1 MKEFHFSKTYFNK
14 TIFNDEAS
22 NIRVVVKETP
32 SLEISKED
40 YSLRIETRH
49 EDEKIIHRNYAIE
62 HHLSQQ
68 KYAFPHIQFKF
79 HTEEIGSFRIRLD
92 FENSEEYKRAILGF
106 IYRINIILMDLE
118 KYRKGITE
126 EILVVN
132 LVNNLY
138 KEGDFLAI
146 KISESFSK
154 YAIEFDKT
162 KDVKNRVDKL
172 KKNILLL
179 DFLGKQNVSN
189 LVELYD
195 NSK

>member
-1 MKEFHFSKTYFNK
+1 
-14 TIFNDEAS
+14 
-22 NIRVVVKETP
+22 
-32 SLEISKED
+32 
-40 YSLRIETRH
+40 
-49 EDEKIIHRNYAIE
+49 
-62 HHLSQQ
+62 
-68 KYAFPHIQFKF
+68 
-79 HTEEIGSFRIRLD
+79 
-92 FENSEEYKRAILGF
+92 
-106 IYRINIILMDLE
+106 MDLE

-172 KKNILLL
+172 KRNILLL
-179 DFLGKQNVSN
+179 DFLGKQNVSK

-195 NSK
+195 HSK

>member
-14 TIFNDEAS
+14 TIFNDESS

-32 SLEISKED
+32 SLEISEED

-62 HHLSQQ
+62 HHLTQQ
-68 KYAFPHIQFKF
+68 KHTFPHIQFKF
-79 HTEEIGSFRIRLD
+79 HTEEIGTFRIRLD